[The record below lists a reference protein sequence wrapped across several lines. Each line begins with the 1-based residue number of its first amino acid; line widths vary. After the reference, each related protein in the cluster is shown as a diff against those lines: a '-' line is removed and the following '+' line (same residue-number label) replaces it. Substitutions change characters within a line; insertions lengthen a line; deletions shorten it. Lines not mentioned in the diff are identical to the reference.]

1 MTIDFA
7 KLAYSSDALY
17 TAWVAWRF
25 SRMALNV
32 KLLCLHLLGSF
43 FLFSLLL
50 FTSLYVSLVCAS
62 LPLRTLVRVLSF
74 IEPIQSLQASAI
86 ALILYFAHNLC
97 SYIP

>member
-25 SRMALNV
+25 SEDGARHWIAV
-32 KLLCLHLLGSF
+32 PSSSRVFLLVLSSTLHL
-43 FLFSLLL
+43 
-50 FTSLYVSLVCAS
+50 TYISLVCAS

-86 ALILYFAHNLC
+86 ALILSFAL
-97 SYIP
+97 